1 MAVDVTILT
10 QLRNAT
16 GAGVVDCQAALEE
29 AGGDLTRAV
38 EILRKKGAIKAAKKI
53 SERTATEGLIES
65 YIHPNG
71 KLGVLVQIGCE
82 TDFVAASDVFKEFV
96 HSIAMQIAAANPRY
110 LRPENVPAAEIAK
123 EQEIYGEQLTREGK
137 PKNMFDKII
146 EGKLEKYYQEVCL
159 LRQLFIKDDS
169 LTVEQVLTDAIAKL
183 GEKIEIVAF
192 TRYQI

>member
-1 MAVDVTILT
+1 MAVDVNILT

-29 AGGDLTRAV
+29 SGGDMTRAI

-53 SERTATEGLIES
+53 SERTATEGLVES
-65 YIHPNG
+65 YIHANG
-71 KLGVLVQIGCE
+71 KLGVLVEVRCE
-82 TDFVAASDVFKEFV
+82 TDFVANSDAFKEFV
-96 HSIAMQIAAANPRY
+96 HAVAMQIAASNPAY
-110 LRPENVPAAEIAK
+110 LRPEDVPAAEINK
-123 EQEIYGEQLTREGK
+123 EKEIYAEQLQREGK
-137 PKNMFDKII
+137 PKNMFEKII
-146 EGKLEKYYQEVCL
+146 DGKLQKFYQEVCL

-169 LTVEQVLTDAIAKL
+169 LTVEQVLTDAITKL